1 MCACGWER
9 SEVRL
14 DVIWHEM
21 PQFAIGL
28 GNTIWLCTV
37 SVTLSLLLGGLLVVP
52 MMSRQR
58 FVAGAARAIVDAGR
72 CIPFLLLTYLVYF
85 GLPSLGIVVDK
96 WSAALITLV
105 AYNTAYMAEILRGGW
120 AHLPAGQTEAAH
132 AFGFSGLTLF
142 RRIILP
148 QVLIAVGPVIG
159 NQLIQLIKDSAFLSI
174 ITVPELTFA
183 AQAVQSYYFVPFES
197 FLFATLLYWAL
208 CGGVEW
214 LVRRGERYAVLVR
227 PPRA

>member
-1 MCACGWER
+1 
-9 SEVRL
+9 VRL
-14 DVIWHEM
+14 SIIWHEL

-28 GNTIWLCTV
+28 GNTVWLCAV
-37 SVTLSLLLGGLLVVP
+37 SMLLSLLLGGLLMVP
-52 MMSRQR
+52 LMSRN
-58 FVAGAARAIVDAGR
+58 RAVRATAQVVVDAGR
-72 CIPFLLLTYLVYF
+72 CVPFLLLTYLVYF
-85 GLPSLGIVVDK
+85 ALPSLGLVVDK

-132 AFGFSGLTLF
+132 AFGFTGLRLF

-148 QVLIAVGPVIG
+148 QLLIAVGPVIG

-183 AQAVQSYYFVPFES
+183 ANAVQSYYFVPFES

-214 LVRRGERYAVLVR
+214 LVHRGEQLASIVR
-227 PPRA
+227 PPRG

>member
-1 MCACGWER
+1 
-9 SEVRL
+9 VRL
-14 DVIWHEM
+14 DVIWHEL
-21 PQFAIGL
+21 PQFATGL

-58 FVAGAARAIVDAGR
+58 VVAGAARAIVDAGR

-85 GLPSLGIVVDK
+85 GLPSLGIIVDK

-120 AHLPAGQTEAAH
+120 AHLPPGQTEAAH
-132 AFGFSGLTLF
+132 AFGFSGLMLF

-214 LVRRGERYAVLVR
+214 LVRRGERYAALVR

>member
-1 MCACGWER
+1 MI
-9 SEVRL
+9 VRL
-14 DVIWHEM
+14 DVIWHEL

-28 GNTIWLCTV
+28 GNTVWLCAV
-37 SVTLSLLLGGLLVVP
+37 SMTLSLVLGGLLMVPLMARHRVV
-52 MMSRQR
+52 R
-58 FVAGAARAIVDAGR
+58 GAAQAMVDAGR
-72 CIPFLLLTYLVYF
+72 CVPFLLLTYLVYF
-85 GLPSLGIVVDK
+85 ALPSLGFTVDK

-105 AYNTAYMAEILRGGW
+105 VYNTAYMAEILRGGW
-120 AHLPAGQTEAAH
+120 AHLPAGQTDAAH
-132 AFGFSGLTLF
+132 AFGFTGLKLF

-183 AQAVQSYYFVPFES
+183 ANAVQSYYFVPFES

-214 LVRRGERYAVLVR
+214 LVHRGEKYASIVR
-227 PPRA
+227 PPRD

>member
-1 MCACGWER
+1 MKL
-9 SEVRL
+9 RL
-14 DVIWHEM
+14 DVIVQEI

-28 GNTIWLCTV
+28 GNTIWLCAV
-37 SVTLSLLLGGLLVVP
+37 SMVLSLLLGALLMAP
-52 MMSRQR
+52 LMSRNKA
-58 FVAGAARAIVDAGR
+58 VSGAAQGLIDAGR

-85 GLPSLGIVVDK
+85 ALPAVGLVVDK

-105 AYNTAYMAEILRGGW
+105 AYNTAYMAEILRAGW
-120 AHLPAGQTEAAH
+120 VHLPAGQTDAAH
-132 AFGFSGLTLF
+132 AFGYTGFRLF

-183 AQAVQSYYFVPFES
+183 ANYVQSYYFVPFES

-208 CGGVEW
+208 CGSVEW
-214 LVRRGERYAVLVR
+214 LVHRGERYASIVR
-227 PPRA
+227 PAP

>member
-1 MCACGWER
+1 M
-9 SEVRL
+9 RL
-14 DVIWHEM
+14 GIIWQEL

-28 GNTIWLCTV
+28 GNTVWLCAV
-37 SVTLSLLLGGLLVVP
+37 SMLLSLLFGGLLMVP
-52 MMSRQR
+52 LMSRHR
-58 FVAGAARAIVDAGR
+58 GVRGAAQIIVDAGR

-85 GLPSLGIVVDK
+85 ALPSLGLVVDK

-120 AHLPAGQTEAAH
+120 AHLPAGQTESAH
-132 AFGFSGLTLF
+132 AFGFTGLRLF

-148 QVLIAVGPVIG
+148 QLLIAVGPVLG

-183 AQAVQSYYFVPFES
+183 ANYVQSYYFVPFES

-214 LVRRGERYAVLVR
+214 LVRRGEKRASIVR
-227 PPRA
+227 PARG

>member
-1 MCACGWER
+1 MN
-9 SEVRL
+9 VRL
-14 DVIWHEM
+14 DVIWHEL

-28 GNTIWLCTV
+28 ANTVWLCAV
-37 SVTLSLLLGGLLVVP
+37 SMTLSLVLGGLLMVP
-52 MMSRQR
+52 LMSRHPLLR
-58 FVAGAARAIVDAGR
+58 GAAQAIVDAGR
-72 CIPFLLLTYLVYF
+72 CVPFLLLTYLVYF
-85 GLPSLGIVVDK
+85 ALPSLGLTVDK

-132 AFGFSGLTLF
+132 AFGFTGLKLF

-183 AQAVQSYYFVPFES
+183 ANAVQSYYFVPFES

-214 LVRRGERYAVLVR
+214 LVHRGEKYASMVR
-227 PPRA
+227 LSHD

>member
-1 MCACGWER
+1 MVENKALEPTT
-9 SEVRL
+9 VL
-14 DVIWHEM
+14 D
-21 PQFAIGL
+21 
-28 GNTIWLCTV
+28 
-37 SVTLSLLLGGLLVVP
+37 LSLRSGYRGRRLP
-52 MMSRQR
+52 C
-58 FVAGAARAIVDAGR
+58 R

-85 GLPSLGIVVDK
+85 ALPSLGVVVDK

-105 AYNTAYMAEILRGGW
+105 AYNTMYMAEILRAGW

-132 AFGFSGLTLF
+132 AFGYTGLKLF

-183 AQAVQSYYFVPFES
+183 ANAVQSYYFVPFES
-197 FLFATLLYWAL
+197 FLVATLLYWAL
-208 CGGVEW
+208 CGAVEW
-214 LVRRGERYAVLVR
+214 LVRRGEKLASIVR
-227 PPRA
+227 PASG

>member
-1 MCACGWER
+1 M
-9 SEVRL
+9 SLRL
-14 DVIWHEM
+14 DVIAHEL

-28 GNTIWLCTV
+28 GNTVWLCAV
-37 SVTLSLLLGGLLVVP
+37 SMLLSLLLGGLLMVP
-52 MMSRQR
+52 LMSRNR
-58 FVAGAARAIVDAGR
+58 WLRGGAQAVVDAGR

-85 GLPSLGIVVDK
+85 ALPSLGLVIDK

-105 AYNTAYMAEILRGGW
+105 VYNTAYMAEILRGGW
-120 AHLPAGQTEAAH
+120 AHLPAGQTEAGH
-132 AFGFSGLTLF
+132 AFGFRGLKLF
-142 RRIILP
+142 RRIVLP

-183 AQAVQSYYFVPFES
+183 ANAVQSYYFVPFES

-214 LVRRGERYAVLVR
+214 LVHRGEKYASIVR
-227 PPRA
+227 PPRD

>member
-1 MCACGWER
+1 M
-9 SEVRL
+9 SVRL
-14 DVIWHEM
+14 DVIWHEL

-28 GNTIWLCTV
+28 GNTVWLCAV
-37 SVTLSLLLGGLLVVP
+37 SMTLSLVLGGLLMIP
-52 MMSRQR
+52 LMSRHR
-58 FVAGAARAIVDAGR
+58 VVSGAARAIVDGGR

-85 GLPSLGIVVDK
+85 ALPSLGVTVDK

-120 AHLPAGQTEAAH
+120 AHLPAGQTDAAH
-132 AFGFSGLTLF
+132 AFGFTGLKLF

-183 AQAVQSYYFVPFES
+183 ANAVQSYYFVPFES

-214 LVRRGERYAVLVR
+214 LVRRGEKYASIVR
-227 PPRA
+227 PPRD

>member
-1 MCACGWER
+1 
-9 SEVRL
+9 VRL
-14 DVIWHEM
+14 DVIWHEL

-28 GNTIWLCTV
+28 GNTVWLCAV
-37 SVTLSLLLGGLLVVP
+37 SMTLSLVLGGLLMVPLMARHRVV
-52 MMSRQR
+52 RG
-58 FVAGAARAIVDAGR
+58 VAQAIVDAGR
-72 CIPFLLLTYLVYF
+72 CVPFLLLTYLVYF
-85 GLPSLGIVVDK
+85 ALPSLGFTVDK

-105 AYNTAYMAEILRGGW
+105 VYNTAYMAEILRGGW
-120 AHLPAGQTEAAH
+120 AHLPAGQTDAAH
-132 AFGFSGLTLF
+132 AFGFTGLKLF

-183 AQAVQSYYFVPFES
+183 ANAVQSYYFVPFES

-214 LVRRGERYAVLVR
+214 VVRRGEEYASIVR
-227 PPRA
+227 PTRD

>member
-1 MCACGWER
+1 MN
-9 SEVRL
+9 VRL
-14 DVIWHEM
+14 DVIWHEL

-28 GNTIWLCTV
+28 GNTVWLCAV
-37 SVTLSLLLGGLLVVP
+37 SMTLSLVLGGLLMVP
-52 MMSRQR
+52 LMSRHR
-58 FVAGAARAIVDAGR
+58 VVRGAAQAIVDGGR
-72 CIPFLLLTYLVYF
+72 CVPFLLLTYLVYF
-85 GLPSLGIVVDK
+85 ALPSLGLTVDK

-105 AYNTAYMAEILRGGW
+105 VYNTAYMAEILRGGW
-120 AHLPAGQTEAAH
+120 AHLPAGQTDAAH
-132 AFGFSGLTLF
+132 AFGFTGLKLF

-183 AQAVQSYYFVPFES
+183 ANAVQSYYFVPFES

-214 LVRRGERYAVLVR
+214 LVHRGEQYASIVR
-227 PPRA
+227 LPRD

>member
-1 MCACGWER
+1 MT
-9 SEVRL
+9 VRL
-14 DVIWHEM
+14 DVIWHEL

-28 GNTIWLCTV
+28 GNTVWLCAV
-37 SVTLSLLLGGLLVVP
+37 SMTLSLVLGGLLMAP
-52 MMSRQR
+52 LMSRHR
-58 FVAGAARAIVDAGR
+58 VVRGAAQAVVDGGR
-72 CIPFLLLTYLVYF
+72 CVPFLLLTYLVYF
-85 GLPSLGIVVDK
+85 ALPSLGLTVDK

-105 AYNTAYMAEILRGGW
+105 VYNTAYMAEILRGGW
-120 AHLPAGQTEAAH
+120 AHLPAGQTDAAH
-132 AFGFSGLTLF
+132 AFGFTGLKLF

-183 AQAVQSYYFVPFES
+183 ANAVQSYYFVPFES

-214 LVRRGERYAVLVR
+214 LVHHGEKYASIVR
-227 PPRA
+227 PTRD